1 MFIGEG
7 ERASGKRFV
16 VTGVLEPL
24 GAWEGGDM
32 AQRISDRLELR
43 ARPGRYGMKVRA
55 GTEKRADGGGR
66 EKSCS
71 PESFLSG
78 ASAELGSPWRP
89 WNQHC

>member
-1 MFIGEG
+1 MFIGEE

-24 GAWEGGDM
+24 GAWGGGDM
-32 AQRISDRLELR
+32 AQRISNRLELR

-55 GTEKRADGGGR
+55 GTQKCADGGER
-66 EKSCS
+66 EISCS
-71 PESFLSG
+71 PQSFLSG
-78 ASAELGSPWRP
+78 ASAELGSPWLS